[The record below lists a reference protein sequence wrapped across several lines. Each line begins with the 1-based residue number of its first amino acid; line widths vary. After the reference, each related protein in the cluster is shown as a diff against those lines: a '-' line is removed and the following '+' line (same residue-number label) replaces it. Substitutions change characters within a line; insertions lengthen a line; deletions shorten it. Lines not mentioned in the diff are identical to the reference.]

1 MRAAWYER
9 NGAAREVLQVGELPD
24 PQPKAGEVRV
34 RIAASGLNPSDVKKR
49 AGGQKMSGG
58 RCIPNSDGA
67 GVVDAVGQGVSED
80 WVGKRVWIWNA
91 QWQRMEG
98 TCAEYCCLP
107 EALVRSLPQSVSF
120 EDAACFGIPALTA
133 HQAVFSGGDVK
144 GQTILVTGGA
154 GAVGHYAI
162 QIAKWGGAKV
172 IATVSSPEK
181 AALARDAGADSV
193 VDYKREDVAARVME
207 LTANAGVERVVEV
220 DFGANLATSIK
231 VLKVNGCIATYSSM
245 SAPEPKIPFY
255 PMMTR
260 GLSIDLVH
268 VYQMTAAERARALA
282 DMDALLGA
290 GSLKHNVAA
299 RFPLADIAAAHE
311 AQESGKVMGNIV
323 IQIGTPA

>member
-9 NGAAREVLQVGELPD
+9 NGPAREVLQVGELSD
-24 PQPKAGEVRV
+24 PQPAAGEVRV

-49 AGGQKMSGG
+49 AGGQRMSGE

-67 GVVDAVGQGVSED
+67 GIVDAVGAGVDKS

-91 QWQRMEG
+91 QWQRMDG

-107 EALVRSLPQSVSF
+107 FSQTRELPKGVDF
-120 EDAACFGIPALTA
+120 DGAACLGIPALTA
-133 HQAVFSGGDVK
+133 HQAVFSGGEVK

-162 QIAKWGGAKV
+162 QVAKWGGAKV
-172 IATVSSPEK
+172 IATVSSADK
-181 AALARDAGADSV
+181 AALARQAGADLV
-193 VDYKREDVAARVME
+193 IDYKRDDVAARVME
-207 LTANAGVERVVEV
+207 FTGNAGVERVVEV
-220 DFGANLATSIK
+220 DFAANLATSIR
-231 VLKVNGCIATYSSM
+231 VLKVNGTIATYSSM

-282 DMDALLGA
+282 DMDALLGE
-290 GSLKHNVAA
+290 GRLQHNIGA

-311 AQESGKVMGNIV
+311 AQESGRVTGNIV
-323 IQIGTPA
+323 IEVSQQG

>member
-1 MRAAWYER
+1 MRAAWYDR
-9 NGAAREVLQVGELPD
+9 NGPAREVLHVGELPD
-24 PQPKAGEVRV
+24 PQPAAGEVRV
-34 RIAASGLNPSDVKKR
+34 RVATSGLNPSDVKKR
-49 AGGQKMSGG
+49 AGGQKMSGE

-67 GVVDAVGQGVSED
+67 GTVDAVGEGVSKD

-98 TCAEYCCLP
+98 TCAHYCCLP
-107 EALVRSLPQSVSF
+107 EKLVRELPAQTDF
-120 EDAACFGIPALTA
+120 DGAACLGIPALTA

-144 GQTILVTGGA
+144 GQMILVTGGA

-162 QIAKWGGAKV
+162 QIAKWGGARV

-181 AALARDAGADSV
+181 AALARQAGADLV
-193 VDYKREDVAARVME
+193 IDYKRDDVAARVLE
-207 LTANAGVERVVEV
+207 FCGGVERVVEV

-231 VLKVNGCIATYSSM
+231 VLRVNGCIATYASM
-245 SAPEPKIPFY
+245 SQPEPKIPFY

-282 DMDALLGA
+282 DMDALLASGR
-290 GSLKHNVAA
+290 LQHNIGA
-299 RFPLADIAAAHE
+299 RFPLAEIAAAHE
-311 AQESGKVMGNIV
+311 AQESGRITGNIV
-323 IQIGTPA
+323 IRVS